1 MKVSV
6 KVIEEKVYE
15 VELTPEEYLHFRA
28 NFSQNYPMHDRVLT
42 EGKVVDLSREWVKI
56 TNLEPEVLDEYFFNK
71 N

>member
-6 KVIEEKVYE
+6 KVIEEKIYE

-28 NFSQNYPMHDRVLT
+28 NFSQNYPMHDRVLA
-42 EGKVVDLSREWVKI
+42 EGKVVDTTREWANI
-56 TNLEPEVLDEYFFNK
+56 TNLEPEVLDDYFFNK